1 MTAGG
6 ALRGVLFA
14 TVAAAVVIFF
24 MGVYIIMQQRI
35 GARVRAQLDE
45 LATSQARLYPSP
57 TFETDS
63 AESAT
68 ERESP
73 SPSVPIRAEFLRITD
88 DVSVYHKESHE
99 EIKLT
104 AGMTVRLIVRY
115 RHDVTIGYKG
125 AYYSIPTAFTQP
137 TK

>member
-1 MTAGG
+1 MNG
-6 ALRGVLFA
+6 AN
-14 TVAAAVVIFF
+14 
-24 MGVYIIMQQRI
+24 
-35 GARVRAQLDE
+35 D
-45 LATSQARLYPSP
+45 
-57 TFETDS
+57 
-63 AESAT
+63 
-68 ERESP
+68 
-73 SPSVPIRAEFLRITD
+73 IRAEFLRITD

>member
-1 MTAGG
+1 MLK
-6 ALRGVLFA
+6 ALSFLG
-14 TVAAAVVIFF
+14 
-24 MGVYIIMQQRI
+24 YN
-35 GARVRAQLDE
+35 
-45 LATSQARLYPSP
+45 
-57 TFETDS
+57 S
-63 AESAT
+63 AEDLGGQKTSYQAT
-68 ERESP
+68 QRT
-73 SPSVPIRAEFLRITD
+73 SVKQETEQAAGNLGSSLSMNGANDIRAEFLRITD